1 MIPDAAVDA
10 LLVAM
15 PAIPFV
21 YLLAQIGALVVMRG
35 ALRIAAG
42 LCALGMTGVVLYVLW
57 ATIIGG
63 SNIAPVL
70 VFLALPP
77 ATLAILVL
85 WGLHLAIRGRAD
97 TRYL

>member
-1 MIPDAAVDA
+1 
-10 LLVAM
+10 
-15 PAIPFV
+15 
-21 YLLAQIGALVVMRG
+21 MRG
-35 ALRIAAG
+35 RLRVAAQ

-57 ATIIGG
+57 ATIVGG

-77 ATLAILVL
+77 ATLAVIVL
-85 WGLHLAIRGRAD
+85 WALHLTLRRRPD